1 MFYAI
6 YTDGTIAVAQ
16 YDYNPN
22 EDYAETELK
31 LREHLQSFLETVK
44 SFNMIYTKVNI
55 LCNGFFFLP
64 NFPYFCCTF
73 R

>member
-1 MFYAI
+1 MHIMFVSLLTVPCSMLFAL
-6 YTDGTIAVAQ
+6 TVVSAAQ

-55 LCNGFFFLP
+55 LCNVM
-64 NFPYFCCTF
+64 
-73 R
+73 